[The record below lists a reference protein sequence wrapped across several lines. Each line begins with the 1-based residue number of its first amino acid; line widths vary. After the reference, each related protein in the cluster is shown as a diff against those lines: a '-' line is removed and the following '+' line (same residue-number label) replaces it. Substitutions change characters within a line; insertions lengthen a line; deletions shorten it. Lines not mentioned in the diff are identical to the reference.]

1 MHKHRQIL
9 EISIAK
15 FGFKENWM
23 KREIKL
29 ALSVTLVLG
38 ATSAFAT
45 NGSNLIGYG
54 AKTRATV
61 QV

>member
-1 MHKHRQIL
+1 
-9 EISIAK
+9 
-15 FGFKENWM
+15 M